1 MLRLCLALLLA
12 LVTADVRAQQ
22 AAPPAAEPAT
32 EAAAQPPAA
41 VAPGAPPAAA
51 PAPLPNSGFL
61 GLGVDDRFDAGRG
74 VRVVAVHPQSPAA
87 RGGLEQQDLLIAI
100 DGQPVTSRAEFG
112 RMMNQLPPGRDVK
125 LEYMRGDIKNTVP
138 VRLGTRPADLNA
150 VPPAIASPTAGAAN
164 VGTPPPMAQ
173 PNVQTL
179 PPNGAPVGTIVP
191 GGPPMLG
198 VRTTPVTQDMQR
210 QLGLP
215 HSRGAYVADIVP
227 GSPADAAGVPIG
239 SIIWA
244 FNGKNIDNPSE
255 MATAIMTAGPGA
267 RVWLTL
273 NDRGQVRRIN
283 AVLAGAKPSPG
294 APAWKAVDQPV
305 LDGGVPIDADTV
317 LLLQDQIRSLEDEAT
332 QLREEMALLKA
343 KLRAANIDPDAP

>member
-1 MLRLCLALLLA
+1 MFRLLA
-12 LVTADVRAQQ
+12 FLLGTALVFAGNAHAQQ
-22 AAPPAAEPAT
+22 PAPPAAAPAA

-41 VAPGAPPAAA
+41 TAAAAQGAAA

-87 RGGLEQQDLLIAI
+87 LGGVKQQDLLVTIN
-100 DGQPVTSRAEFG
+100 GQPVPSRAEFG
-112 RMMNQLPPGRDVK
+112 RLMNQMPPGQEVK
-125 LEYMRGDIKNTVP
+125 LEYLRGDIKHSVP

-150 VPPAIASPTAGAAN
+150 VPPTIAAPPAGAAN
-164 VGTPPPMAQ
+164 VGAPPAQVQ

-179 PPNGAPVGTIVP
+179 APNGAPLVV

-210 QLGLP
+210 QMGLP
-215 HSRGAYVADIVP
+215 HSRGAFVADIVP
-227 GSPADAAGVPIG
+227 GSPADAAGVPVG

-244 FNGKNIDNPSE
+244 FNGKDIDNPSE

-267 RVWLTL
+267 RVLLTIH
-273 NDRGQVRRIN
+273 DRGQMRRIS
-283 AVLAGAKPSPG
+283 AVLAGAKPGPG
-294 APAWKAVDQPV
+294 VPAWKAADQPA
-305 LDGGVPIDADTV
+305 LDGAVPVDADTV
-317 LLLQDQIRSLEDEAT
+317 LLLQDQIRSLE
-332 QLREEMALLKA
+332 EEVALLRA
-343 KLRAANIDPDAP
+343 KLKAANIDPDAP